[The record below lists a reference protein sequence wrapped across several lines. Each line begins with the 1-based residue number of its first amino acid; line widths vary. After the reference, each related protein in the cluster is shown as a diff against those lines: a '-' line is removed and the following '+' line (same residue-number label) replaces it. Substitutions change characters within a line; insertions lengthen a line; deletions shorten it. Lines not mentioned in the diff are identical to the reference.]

1 MSAVDIAY
9 DTAQTSTKV
18 QILTAEEALAAYDT
32 AQNAYV
38 LDVNTGPAP
47 TGTHYASWSLFL

>member
-1 MSAVDIAY
+1 MDIAY